1 MFVDIITCF
10 AENTRDLQKVLFFL
24 RKLCKSY
31 PQFQKK
37 LEDTVENQPK
47 FSQNTGF
54 YLVENRDGLFWIKRK
69 TPVRRFGNLERT
81 RIEATFIFGDI
92 RDCCQVF
99 CKDNWGLVFC
109 IQKNNKITL
118 TTCPVLTFIC
128 LSKETVFYKQT
139 CNKKAD
145 QPACLFNTDQQSK
158 CFAFSKS
165 SQICSDGAGVM
176 RETTTINT
184 QEIKNAGS
192 NS

>member
-69 TPVRRFGNLERT
+69 TPVRRF
-81 RIEATFIFGDI
+81 
-92 RDCCQVF
+92 
-99 CKDNWGLVFC
+99 
-109 IQKNNKITL
+109 
-118 TTCPVLTFIC
+118 
-128 LSKETVFYKQT
+128 
-139 CNKKAD
+139 
-145 QPACLFNTDQQSK
+145 
-158 CFAFSKS
+158 
-165 SQICSDGAGVM
+165 
-176 RETTTINT
+176 
-184 QEIKNAGS
+184 
-192 NS
+192 

>member
-69 TPVRRFGNLERT
+69 TPVRRFGNVRT
-81 RIEATFIFGDI
+81 NKNRGNFYI
-92 RDCCQVF
+92 
-99 CKDNWGLVFC
+99 WG
-109 IQKNNKITL
+109 
-118 TTCPVLTFIC
+118 
-128 LSKETVFYKQT
+128 YKRLL
-139 CNKKAD
+139 
-145 QPACLFNTDQQSK
+145 PSFL
-158 CFAFSKS
+158 
-165 SQICSDGAGVM
+165 
-176 RETTTINT
+176 
-184 QEIKNAGS
+184 
-192 NS
+192 